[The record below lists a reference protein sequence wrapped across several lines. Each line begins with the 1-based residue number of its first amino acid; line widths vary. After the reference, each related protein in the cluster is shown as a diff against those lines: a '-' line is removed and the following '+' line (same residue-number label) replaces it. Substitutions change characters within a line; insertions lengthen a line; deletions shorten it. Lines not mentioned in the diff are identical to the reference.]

1 MNASKRQRHT
11 RNFVISAITTFVVVF
26 GGKSIG
32 KFLWTQSSPGIQ
44 NAIAATAGLSMPTL
58 VTDRQSSEPIEANII
73 TGPWQ
78 QFSSEDLGFDIEFP
92 PGDLREDRQTFETHL
107 GDLRVRTFSV
117 DSGSRAYTV
126 TYTAFPNYMAVM
138 PAETTIASAIEG
150 VLANVRQRMGRDRE
164 IEANGYPGYE
174 MRYEG
179 RDGLLYQHQ
188 IYVVDRYIFQVVA
201 AAADREDS
209 FSDDSE
215 RFFSSFKFLY

>member
-1 MNASKRQRHT
+1 
-11 RNFVISAITTFVVVF
+11 VLVF
-26 GGKSIG
+26 GTKSIG
-32 KFLWTQSSPGIQ
+32 QFLWTQSSPGIQ
-44 NAIAATAGLSMPTL
+44 DAIAATAGLSVQTMIADQE
-58 VTDRQSSEPIEANII
+58 TDDPIEANII

-78 QFSSEDLGFDIEFP
+78 PFSSEDLGFDIEFP

-126 TYTAFPNYMAVM
+126 TYTAFPNYMAVV
-138 PAETTIASAIEG
+138 PAQTTIASAIDG
-150 VLANVRQRMGRDRE
+150 VLANVRRRVGRDQE
-164 IEANGYPGYE
+164 IEANGYIGYE

-201 AAADREDS
+201 AAADREAS
-209 FSDDSE
+209 FSDDSD
-215 RFFSSFKFLY
+215 RFFSSFEFLY